1 MTCVRLPFATGL
13 RPVVPSPSPALVEP
27 RGAPVFNV
35 LCKEVDA
42 SEVRMEWTA
51 RERIRNKTAPPCCS
65 INMGS
70 LSTFLRAPKLPD
82 RQRIHQKRNSSP
94 LLFNKHGFT
103 VSFPPRPPAALPI
116 RSLCAP
122 LFARGDGIVPPTKF
136 ARGTHDDDKESA
148 STRRGGDGWGDGVEG
163 DDSGMKPFWPEGP
176 GTCRGTCRG
185 SKVRCSGTP
194 W

>member
-1 MTCVRLPFATGL
+1 MAPRVL
-13 RPVVPSPSPALVEP
+13 RK
-27 RGAPVFNV
+27 V
-35 LCKEVDA
+35 LCEEFDA
-42 SEVRMEWTA
+42 SEVRMERTA

-65 INMGS
+65 INRGS
-70 LSTFLRAPKLPD
+70 LSSFLHAPNRPD
-82 RQRIHQKRNSSP
+82 RQRIHQKRNSPPCCSINMGSLSP
-94 LLFNKHGFT
+94 F
-103 VSFPPRPPAALPI
+103 PAALPI

-148 STRRGGDGWGDGVEG
+148 SARRGGDGWGDGVEG